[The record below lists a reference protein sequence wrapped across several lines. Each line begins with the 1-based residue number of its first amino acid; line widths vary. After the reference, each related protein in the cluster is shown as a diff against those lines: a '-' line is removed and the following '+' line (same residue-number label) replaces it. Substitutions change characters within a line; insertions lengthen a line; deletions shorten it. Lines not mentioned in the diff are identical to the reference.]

1 MLAQNYHVV
10 IYQNVIVPFRQERPP
25 VTDHKLT
32 TASFHIL
39 LALADA
45 DRHGLG
51 IVDEV
56 ERRTD
61 GEVKLGPGIL
71 YGSIK
76 KMVGVG
82 LIEES
87 AKRPAPEL
95 DDPRRRYYRITE
107 PGRRAMQAEAQRWA
121 QVVQVARDKDVLDER
136 GVR

>member
-1 MLAQNYHVV
+1 MIDN
-10 IYQNVIVPFRQERPP
+10 
-25 VTDHKLT
+25 KLT

-56 ERRTD
+56 ERRTG

-76 KMVGVG
+76 KMAGAG
-82 LIEES
+82 LIEETTE
-87 AKRPAPEL
+87 RPAPEL
-95 DDPRRRYYRITE
+95 DDPRRRYYRITSS
-107 PGRRAMQAEAQRWA
+107 GRLAVQAEARRWA
-121 QVVQVARDKDVLDER
+121 QVVQVAREKDVLDER
-136 GVR
+136 GIR